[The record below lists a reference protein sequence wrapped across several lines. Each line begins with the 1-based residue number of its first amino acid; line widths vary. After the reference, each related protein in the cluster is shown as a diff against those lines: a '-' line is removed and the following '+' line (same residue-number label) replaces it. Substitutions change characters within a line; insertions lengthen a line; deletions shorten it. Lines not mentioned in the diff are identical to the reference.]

1 MSDNPAAARAPGES
15 QKGDAKT
22 TAPIRLPTTGGGVG
36 SLVAYSLTIFL
47 SAFLLFQI
55 QPLIGKFILPWFG
68 GTPGVWTTCM
78 LVFQILLFGGYLYA
92 HLTVS
97 RLSPRAQAFLHT
109 ALLLVAVLAL
119 PIIPNMGWKPSGDVE
134 PISRIVLVLGATVG
148 LPFFVLSATGPLLQG
163 WFSRIHAGRSPYRL
177 YALSNVGSLL
187 ALISFPV
194 VFEWTFATK
203 TLAYLWSGS
212 FVAFAIL
219 CGTCAWIVARRAGQ
233 RTAAITGAPADAAG
247 STVGIPVADQQQP
260 ASSAAPS
267 QWTKLLW
274 FALAMVPSVL
284 LLATTNQ
291 VCLDVASVPFLWVLP
306 LTLYLLSF
314 ILCFDSDWWY
324 SRRIMMPAAV
334 VALAALYPVLRTGAS
349 VTFALQLLAYFAAF
363 FVCAMVCHGELVRR
377 KPDTAHLTAF
387 YLVIAAGG
395 AAGGIFVAVVAP
407 LLFNGYY
414 ELHLGLFAC
423 AALMLVVLGSDK
435 QSRYYRCRPRPVWV
449 VLFFTLSV
457 FGVALADEA
466 RQKDG
471 TLMDVKRTFYGVLR
485 VNHDDAVYDDAD
497 EPTIRL
503 VNGRIAHG
511 FEYEKPELRA
521 VPTTY
526 YSPESAIGLLL
537 KDYTGRKPLHVGLVG
552 LGIGTLA
559 TYARPGDHFQFY
571 EINPT
576 VERLARKYFHYLSDC
591 RGKVEVILGD
601 ARLSLDRELP
611 QNPQNFDVLVLDAFA
626 GDAIPVH
633 LLTVEAFEI
642 YLRHMAPQGVIAVH
656 ISNRHFDLKPVVDG
670 IAEHHHLATA
680 NIHCDDSS
688 FGGYSSQWILVAA
701 DPKRLDAEEI
711 RDATDVDDD
720 HRRVLWTDNHASL
733 IEVLGRTSVESL
745 RSKIRE
751 WTTDLHD
758 RILGAK
764 KNEAPE

>member
-1 MSDNPAAARAPGES
+1 MSDDPAAPRALGKSLPG
-15 QKGDAKT
+15 DPKT
-22 TAPIRLPTTGGGVG
+22 TAANRIPTTGGGIG
-36 SLVAYSLTIFL
+36 SLVVYSLTIFL

-78 LVFQILLFGGYLYA
+78 LVFQVLLFGGYLYA

-97 RLSPRAQAFLHT
+97 RLSPSAQAVLHT

-148 LPFFVLSATGPLLQG
+148 FPFFVLSATGPLLQG
-163 WFSRIHAGRSPYRL
+163 WFSRVHEGRSSYRL

-194 VFEWTFATK
+194 IFEWTLATK

-219 CGTCAWIVARRAGQ
+219 CGTCAWIVARRARQ
-233 RTAAITGAPADAAG
+233 KTLATAGVPADVAG
-247 STVGIPVADQQQP
+247 STVGIAVADPQQP

-334 VALAALYPVLRTGAS
+334 LALAALYPVLRTGAS

-377 KPDTAHLTAF
+377 KPDSVHLTSF

-395 AAGGIFVAVVAP
+395 AAGGIFVGVVAP
-407 LLFNGYY
+407 LVFNGYY

-423 AALMLVVLGSDK
+423 AALMLIVLGTDK
-435 QSRYYRCRPRPVWV
+435 QSHYFRCRPRPVWIV
-449 VLFFTLSV
+449 MFLTLSV

-471 TLMDVKRTFYGVLR
+471 SLIDVKRTFYGVLR
-485 VNHDDAVYDDAD
+485 VNRDDALYDDAD
-497 EPTIRL
+497 EPTVRL

-537 KDYTGRKPLHVGLVG
+537 KDHPGQKPRRVGLVG

-591 RGKVEVILGD
+591 RGNVEVILGD
-601 ARLSLDRELP
+601 ARLSLDREL
-611 QNPQNFDVLVLDAFA
+611 PQNFDVLVLDAFA

-633 LLTVEAFEI
+633 LLTVEAFGI

-656 ISNRHFDLKPVVDG
+656 VSNRHFDLKPVVDA
-670 IAEHHHLATA
+670 IARHHHLTTA
-680 NIHCDDSS
+680 NIHSDDTSY
-688 FGGYSSQWILVAA
+688 GGYSSQWILVAA
-701 DPKRLDAEEI
+701 DHKPLDAEAI
-711 RDATDVDDD
+711 REVTDTDDD
-720 HRRVLWTDNHASL
+720 GRLVLWTDNHASL
-733 IEVLGRTSVESL
+733 VEVLGRTSFESL
-745 RSKIRE
+745 RSTIRE
-751 WTTDLHD
+751 WTTELHD
-758 RILGAK
+758 AIFGAK
-764 KNEAPE
+764 KNEAPD